1 MEVNKNPFTIKQFY
15 NTNNRERWEHNNYT
29 NLVEMC
35 PCISQPAPSL
45 FPTLSRESFCDMDL
59 VLNWLWRVIVT
70 RTMTLP
76 CRRWPLWQ
84 QWRYPYLVAVDPCD
98 NKNPVSTLWWGP
110 LRKERPC
117 PLPCPGG
124 PCPMSNW
131 TRRSHLWGL
140 CWAQKRGYCLN
151 RHDLNNRFLDAKYC
165 CQTCFATYKIKY
177 NLSKEIK

>member
-1 MEVNKNPFTIKQFY
+1 
-15 NTNNRERWEHNNYT
+15 
-29 NLVEMC
+29 MC

-70 RTMTLP
+70 RTMTLTCRRWPLWQQGPCPYLVAGALVKTKALSLP

-117 PLPCPGG
+117 PLPCRGG

-165 CQTCFATYKIKY
+165 CHNCFATY
-177 NLSKEIK
+177 LLRSSFR